1 MSTITKL
8 LATSVASNFRTLFEF
23 DFDYSMTSMLSPS
36 VLSLSPSSQSQSQS
50 QSQQQA
56 QQPAASTS
64 MVCSLVASA
73 TESNSDIKLHA
84 ETVTTMENFARIS
97 YTYGFATFPNDD
109 DYRMPISVWTNCAYT
124 IQVIEQL
131 LSFESKPLF
140 GRFSVKQVELLSSI
154 VKQAALY
161 GMTKNTES
169 VRKNCV
175 RLLALILPYNKTAL
189 IDEAKSII
197 EIDMFHLL
205 VSLCLSMPNLYEE
218 TPKLSLVSNG
228 GLNDFNVFKLVLQA
242 HCVQIFLA
250 KLKYS
255 SFCSEDESKSVCEEF
270 DVREH
275 DVDSVY
281 EFFRYLFGLTVE
293 KNILKFTD
301 DEKVKITKIKK
312 IDVYVSLVKGLMP
325 FLRCS
330 ALFFSNLTSLAPI
343 AQISGNLTVYK
354 HILESF
360 INVYI
365 DLYR

>member
-1 MSTITKL
+1 LSTITKL

-36 VLSLSPSSQSQSQS
+36 VLSLSPSSQSQSQ
-50 QSQQQA
+50 QQA
-56 QQPAASTS
+56 QQQPAASTS
-64 MVCSLVASA
+64 MVCSLVATA

-161 GMTKNTES
+161 GMAKNTES

-255 SFCSEDESKSVCEEF
+255 SFCGEDESKSVCEEF

-281 EFFRYLFGLTVE
+281 EFFRYLFGLSVE

-301 DEKVKITKIKK
+301 EEKAKITKIKK

-330 ALFFSNLTSLAPI
+330 ALFFSNLTGLAPI
-343 AQISGNLTVYK
+343 AQISGNLLVYK
-354 HILESF
+354 HIFEIF